1 MYERLDAL
9 DSDTTEA
16 RAASILHG
24 LGFNKHMQV
33 CVHWR
38 LLGVPVAGLC
48 WGSAMTP
55 SAAAQQLRRAS
66 SRAHHVMRACRI
78 ARVCSQTMKTREFSG
93 GWRMR
98 IALARALF
106 LEPTFL
112 LLDEPTNHLV
122 RACTQGCLSALSAPV
137 GMCAPAACAGARMH
151 CACKRACA
159 CCSIALSQSRPPC
172 APRLSCTPQRCTN
185 NPAHAMQD
193 LEACVWLED
202 YLSKFKRILLMVSH
216 RCGA

>member
-1 MYERLDAL
+1 MYERLEQL

-24 LGFNKHMQV
+24 LGFDKDMQ
-33 CVHWR
+33 R
-38 LLGVPVAGLC
+38 K
-48 WGSAMTP
+48 T
-55 SAAAQQLRRAS
+55 
-66 SRAHHVMRACRI
+66 
-78 ARVCSQTMKTREFSG
+78 TREFSG

-112 LLDEPTNHLV
+112 LLDEPTNHL
-122 RACTQGCLSALSAPV
+122 
-137 GMCAPAACAGARMH
+137 
-151 CACKRACA
+151 
-159 CCSIALSQSRPPC
+159 
-172 APRLSCTPQRCTN
+172 
-185 NPAHAMQD
+185 D

-216 RCGA
+216 RWVQGESSGRALGEQRGEWRGVETQGKQHGQRASWPAREVLAVQGLEEKGACAGGAAAPSGLSQHCVCSAGAGQVHSPVLLLSGLCALLFMHAQIKVSAGTCW